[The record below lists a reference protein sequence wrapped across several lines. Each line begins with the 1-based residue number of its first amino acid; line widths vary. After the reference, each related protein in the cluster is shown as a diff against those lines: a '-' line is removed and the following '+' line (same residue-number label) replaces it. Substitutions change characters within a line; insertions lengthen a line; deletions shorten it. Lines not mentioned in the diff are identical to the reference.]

1 MSNVRWFGV
10 RWFSAALLAAS
21 ALGWVG
27 CSNNKVPVKDTVE
40 EAPTAPKLLPAVDMG
55 DPKAEKQLLSGFYA
69 IEANAW
75 RWTGKDFS
83 VALRAPVGSAA
94 QGATLDFELSVPEAA
109 IEKLH
114 NVALSA
120 TVNGTALAPE
130 TYSKEGM
137 ASYRRELAPNLFTG
151 DLVRV
156 DFHLDKAMPP
166 ANGDMRQLGVVAR
179 SVALEAKSPA
189 GK

>member
-1 MSNVRWFGV
+1 MTNV
-10 RWFSAALLAAS
+10 RWFSAMVLAVGALWCA
-21 ALGWVG
+21 G

-40 EAPTAPKLLPAVDMG
+40 ETPTAPKLLPAVNMG

-83 VALRAPVGSAA
+83 VALKPPMGSAA
-94 QGATLDFELSVPEAA
+94 QGAILDFELSAPQAA
-109 IEKLH
+109 IDKLH
-114 NVALSA
+114 SVTLSA
-120 TVNGTALAPE
+120 TVNGNALAPE
-130 TYSKEGM
+130 TFSQEGA
-137 ASYRRELAPNLFTG
+137 ASYKRELAANLLGG
-151 DLVRV
+151 DLVRI

-179 SVALEAKSPA
+179 SVALEAKSTG

>member
-1 MSNVRWFGV
+1 MNNV
-10 RWFSAALLAAS
+10 RWFSAAMLASS
-21 ALGWVG
+21 ALWCAG
-27 CSNNKVPVKDTVE
+27 CSNNKTPVKETVE
-40 EAPTAPKLLPAVDMG
+40 EAPSAPKLLPAVNMG

-83 VALRAPVGSAA
+83 VALRPPAGAGA
-94 QGATLDFELSVPEAA
+94 QGATLDFELSIPQGA
-109 IEKLH
+109 IDKLH
-114 NVALSA
+114 NVTLSA
-120 TVNGTALAPE
+120 TVNGTALLSE
-130 TYSKEGM
+130 TYSQEGG
-137 ASYRRELAPNLFTG
+137 ASYKRELAPNLLTG
-151 DLVRV
+151 DVARV